1 MRMTKP
7 EAMYTSRELMAKAG
21 ISRATLNNYIALGI
35 LPKPVVSKS
44 AKNGK
49 SIPRIG
55 HFPSS
60 ALSIIDQVRD
70 LKQRGVKMS
79 DIVTAVSERYDAKES
94 TSAEATL
101 SAKNAIGETAPT
113 SRASAPEI
121 GGGALQLTLD
131 RIEGPAYLVNPRF
144 ELEWYNDAART
155 TLFGEHI
162 DLPSD
167 IAERKLFN
175 LFLES
180 EMLPHAEGFEELLR
194 FHAAI
199 AKRRLTRAGLF
210 DVEALDSGAVH
221 PDLLFRL
228 YDDIDKEESRD
239 ARHLQVNLAP
249 RGAPE
254 RWYEVHASFF
264 REGVFFAFSPVASMT
279 TMMELLARRD
289 VVIRELLKRRR
300 PYLTDLVVL
309 VADLQSSM
317 QICAELPP
325 EEYFQLINDIW
336 QAMEPKLRKY
346 FATHGKHVGDG
357 LVCYFFPQPDSDYLM
372 NAINCSLE
380 MKEVMLEV
388 SRKWRNKKNWLNEL
402 KLNIGMHEGQ
412 EWFGS
417 YQTPTHIEFNV
428 LGDTINMAARLSDLA
443 RDGSIW
449 LTKNLIGKLSRQ
461 ARATVKYGVTR
472 RSLEGG
478 NIFVPETFSRVT
490 NLIDLN
496 DVRYEK
502 FKDIAVLP
510 VAEVIDVKAPADN
523 DTWR

>member
-1 MRMTKP
+1 MTKP

-35 LPKPVVSKS
+35 LPKPLVSKS
-44 AKNGK
+44 ARNGR

-55 HFPSS
+55 HFPAS
-60 ALSIIDQVRD
+60 ALSIIDQVND
-70 LKQRGVKMS
+70 LKHRGVKMS
-79 DIVTAVSERYDAKES
+79 DIVLAVSERHDAQG
-94 TSAEATL
+94 AEPLAL
-101 SAKNAIGETAPT
+101 NPSAKKAD
-113 SRASAPEI
+113 SASASTA
-121 GGGALQLTLD
+121 GVSSSALGGALQLTLD

-155 TLFGEHI
+155 ALFGEHI

-180 EMLPHAEGFEELLR
+180 AMLPHADGFEELLR

-239 ARHLQVNLAP
+239 TRHLQVNLAP
-249 RGAPE
+249 RGTPE

-264 REGVFFAFSPVASMT
+264 REGVFFAFSPVASTT
-279 TMMELLARRD
+279 TMVELLARRD

-461 ARATVKYGVTR
+461 ARETVKYGVAR
-472 RSLEGG
+472 RNLEGG
-478 NIFVPETFSRVT
+478 DIFVPETFSRVT

-510 VAEVIDVKAPADN
+510 VAEVIDVRAPAEGDK
-523 DTWR
+523 WR